1 MSEAETITANSN
13 SSAPE
18 AIVSAIRDMLVDSAL
33 PDEEFAGAAESLGE
47 AAAFV
52 AATAMQREP
61 GKPGLALEQMGGAA
75 GARRMRLAIVNDD
88 MPFLVDSVAGAVAA
102 AGLAVDCIVHPVVAV
117 RRDAG
122 GTLSDILDREASG
135 ERRESMIYMEIERAD
150 AKGRREL
157 LASMAKVLGDVRAAV
172 SDWLKLQGAMQD
184 DAARVGD
191 GEAAA
196 LLRWFLDRN
205 FTLLGYEQ
213 RDRSGAPAGQLG
225 ICRSTDAPLLAE
237 GTVQAAIDWFER
249 GGRVPLIVKSNRTAT
264 VHRRVL
270 IDLIIVPLHGPGG
283 VTGLSIH
290 AGLWTSAALA
300 TAPERVPMLRTA
312 LAELA
317 RKFGFDAGG
326 HAGKALA
333 HVLTQ
338 LPHDLLIATDSAQLE
353 GISLAAM
360 SIADRPRP
368 KLGLILSPL
377 ERHLFAFVWLPRDEV
392 STSRRTAIEAL
403 LTTRANARLL
413 SWSISMEEGGAAL
426 LRFTLDLRDGGLV
439 PDVAAIDAE
448 LEAMVRGW
456 EPGIEAALAAIGDEG
471 RANAL
476 AHRFAPIFPQAY
488 RLSHSPEDAAQDIL
502 RLREIGDDRRIDVRL
517 ISGVEAGDDDLRLKV
532 YSGDGALPLS
542 RLVPVLE
549 NFGFTVL
556 EEMPTAL
563 VGEAGGYIHDLK
575 LTDGGAAIDTGRIAT
590 VEGAIADVLRGSSEN
605 DLFNQLVVNSGIEP
619 EAVIWL
625 RAWFRYLRQTGVAY
639 SMGTVVQALR
649 NAPVVARGL
658 VALFAAL
665 HHPKQA
671 DAARAEAT
679 RAAILSGLDAVA
691 AIDED
696 RILRLMLSVIEATLR
711 TNAFAPAADAAS
723 GGALAFKIDSAKV
736 PGLPKPLPW
745 REIFVY
751 SPRVEGIHLRAGP
764 VARGG
769 LRWSDRRDDFRTEV
783 LGLMKAQRVKNAV
796 IVPTGAKGGFYPK
809 QLPDAA
815 SDRDAWFAEGTECY
829 RIFIRTL
836 LSITDNRIAG
846 KVVHPKHVVVRDGP
860 DPYFV
865 VAADKGTATFS
876 DVANGLALE
885 RDFWLG
891 DAFASGGSNG
901 YDHKAMGITAK
912 GAWLSVQRHF
922 RELGTDVQSDS
933 ISVVGVGDMSGDV
946 FGNGMLLSKTLKIV
960 AAFDHRHIFI
970 DPTPNA
976 AASWDERARLFAL
989 PRSSWADYDASLI
1002 STGGGVFPRS
1012 QKVIPLSPEA
1022 RAVLGVSDESMDPA
1036 ALMSAILKAPADLLW
1051 FGGIGTYVKAA
1062 AENNAEVGDPANDR
1076 LRVDAESLRVRAV
1089 GEGAN
1094 LGITQA
1100 ARIAFSLRG
1109 GRINTD
1115 FIDNSAGV
1123 DCSDN
1128 EVNIKIA
1135 LNNEVREGRLGAEP
1149 RNDLLRAMTD
1159 DVAHLVLEDNR
1170 LQALGLSI
1178 AEQGGAKALPSMIRL
1193 IEMFESAGQL
1203 DRKVEGL
1210 APNDVLVRRGQEQR
1224 GLTRPELAVILSTAK
1239 LAIQAEAEEAKLG
1252 ADPLMDGE
1260 LLAAFPAEMVAAHR
1274 EAILSHQ
1281 LRGEIVATKVA
1292 NRLINRM
1299 GLIHPFELAEEEGV
1313 GIADVAEAFVVAEK
1327 LFDVPT
1333 LWARLDDEPMDEGV
1347 RLSLYGEV
1355 AVELRAH
1362 MADLIRNSVAGRSL
1376 AQCVADLGPGI
1387 AELDRQSD
1395 RLIKPAVRE
1404 QAEGFAR
1411 RLVDKGTP
1419 EDLARAIVHLAEVDG
1434 AVGIVSLSQR
1444 SGADATRLTAAFSA
1458 LGQATG
1464 LDWAQGAAMIL
1475 SPSDPWERL
1484 LVAGLARDFQQM
1496 RLDTIARL
1504 GGEPEVA
1511 VADWLARNEARVRQY
1526 RSFIDRARLSPQALP
1541 AMLAQLAGQ
1550 ARTLLA
1556 RS

>member
-1 MSEAETITANSN
+1 MSQSDSTTASPDTG
-13 SSAPE
+13 APHPPASIVE
-18 AIVSAIRDMLVDSAL
+18 AIRTTLTDSAL
-33 PDEEFAGAAESLGE
+33 PDEEFETSADSLAE

-52 AATAMQREP
+52 AGAAMRRSG
-61 GKPGLALEQMGGAA
+61 GKPVIALEQMGGAA

-88 MPFLVDSVAGAVAA
+88 MPFLVDSVAGVVAA
-102 AGLAVDCIVHPVVAV
+102 EGLAVDCIIHPVVAV
-117 RRDAG
+117 RRD
-122 GTLSDILDREASG
+122 GTGVLTDILDRDASG
-135 ERRESMIYMEIERAD
+135 ERRESMIYMQIERAD

-157 LASMAKVLGDVRAAV
+157 IAGIGDVLADVRAAV
-172 SDWLKLQGAMQD
+172 SDWLKLQAAMQD
-184 DAARVGD
+184 DAVRVGD

-205 FTLLGYEQ
+205 FTQLGYEQ
-213 RDRSGAPAGQLG
+213 RDRSGAPSTQLG
-225 ICRSTDAPLLAE
+225 ICRSDDTPLLAD

-249 GGRVPLIVKSNRTAT
+249 GGRVPLIVKSNRIAT

-270 IDLIIVPLHGPGG
+270 IDLIIVPLHGDGG
-283 VTGLSIH
+283 VSGLSIH

-312 LAELA
+312 LSELA
-317 RKFGFDAGG
+317 RKFGFDSGG

-338 LPHDLLIATDSAQLE
+338 LPHDLLVATDAAQLE
-353 GISLAAM
+353 SIALAAM

-368 KLGLILSPL
+368 KLGFILSPL
-377 ERHLFAFVWLPRDEV
+377 KRHLFAFVWLPRDEV
-392 STSRRTAIEAL
+392 STNRRTMIEQL
-403 LTTRANARLL
+403 LTERANARML
-413 SWSISMEEGGAAL
+413 SWSISMEDGGAAL
-426 LRFTLDLRDGGLV
+426 LRFTLDVRESGLV
-439 PDVAAIDAE
+439 PDIAALDAE

-456 EPGIEAALAAIGDEG
+456 LPGIEAALAEVGDPG

-476 AHRFAPIFPQAY
+476 AHRFGPIFPAAY
-488 RLSHSPEDAAQDIL
+488 RLNHSTQDAALDIL
-502 RLREIGDDRRIDVRL
+502 RLRELSDERGLDVRL
-517 ISGVEAGDDDLRLKV
+517 ITGSDSLRLKV
-532 YSGDGALPLS
+532 YSADGALPLS
-542 RLVPVLE
+542 RLVPALE

-563 VGEAGGYIHDLK
+563 DDERGGYIHDLK
-575 LTDGGAAIDTGRIAT
+575 LSDGGAAIDPSRIAT
-590 VEGAIADVLRGSSEN
+590 VEAAIADVLRGLAEN
-605 DLFNQLVVNSGIEP
+605 DLFNQLVVNSGIDP
-619 EAVIWL
+619 QAVVWL

-649 NAPVVARGL
+649 NAPAVARGL
-658 VALFAAL
+658 VKLFAAL
-665 HHPKQA
+665 HEPKKA
-671 DAARAEAT
+671 SDERATAE
-679 RAAILSGLDAVA
+679 RAAILAGLDAVA

-696 RILRLMLSVIEATLR
+696 RILRLMLAVIEATLR
-711 TNAFAPAADAAS
+711 TNAFAPVAEE
-723 GGALAFKIDSAKV
+723 ALAFKIDSAKV

-809 QLPDAA
+809 QLPDPTV
-815 SDRDAWFAEGTECY
+815 DRDAWFAEGTECY

-876 DVANGLALE
+876 DVANGIALE

-901 YDHKAMGITAK
+901 YDHKEMGITAK

-946 FGNGMLLSKTLKIV
+946 FGNGMLLSKTLKIF

-970 DPTPNA
+970 DPTPDPA
-976 AASWDERARLFAL
+976 TSWDERARLFAL
-989 PRSSWADYDASLI
+989 PRSSWADYDTKLI
-1002 STGGGVFPRS
+1002 SQGGGVFPRS
-1012 QKVIPLSPEA
+1012 QKVIPLSPEVK
-1022 RAVLGVSDESMDPA
+1022 AVLGLSEDSMDPA
-1036 ALMSAILKAPADLLW
+1036 ALMSAILRAPADLLW

-1076 LRVDAESLRVRAV
+1076 LRVDAEQLRVRAV

-1135 LNNEVREGRLGAEP
+1135 LNSEVREGRLGEEP

-1178 AEQGGAKALPSMIRL
+1178 AEQGGSAALPSMIRL
-1193 IEMFESAGQL
+1193 IEGFENSGRL

-1210 APNDVLVRRGQEQR
+1210 AANDVLVRRGQDQR

-1239 LAIQAEAEEAKLG
+1239 LAIQAEAETAKLG
-1252 ADPLMDGE
+1252 ADPLTDGE
-1260 LLAAFPAEMVAAHR
+1260 LLAAFPAEMVSAHR
-1274 EAILSHQ
+1274 DAILTHQ
-1281 LRGEIVATKVA
+1281 LRNEIVATKVA
-1292 NRLINRM
+1292 NRLVNRM

-1327 LFDVPT
+1327 LFDLPV
-1333 LWARLDDEPMDEGV
+1333 LWDRLDRAEMDEGT

-1395 RLIKPAVRE
+1395 RLLRSAARE
-1404 QAEGFAR
+1404 QADAFAM
-1411 RLVDKGTP
+1411 RLQDRGTP
-1419 EDLARAIVHLAEVDG
+1419 ADLARAIVHLAEVDG
-1434 AVGIVSLSQR
+1434 AVGIVSLSKR
-1444 SGADATRLTAAFSA
+1444 SGADATALTAAFSA

-1464 LDWAQGAAMIL
+1464 LDWAQGAAMQL

-1504 GGEPEVA
+1504 GGDPEKA
-1511 VADWLARNEARVRQY
+1511 TADWLARNDARVRQY
-1526 RSFIDRARLSPQALP
+1526 AAFIDRARLSPQPLP

-1556 RS
+1556 RA

>member
-1 MSEAETITANSN
+1 MSEAETTTIDSMI
-13 SSAPE
+13 APD
-18 AIVSAIRDMLVDSAL
+18 ATVTAIRTALDDSAL
-33 PDEEFAGAAESLGE
+33 PDEDWSASD

-52 AATAMQREP
+52 AGTAMQREP
-61 GKPGLALEQMGGAA
+61 GKPALALEQMGGAV
-75 GARRMRLAIVNDD
+75 GARRMRLAIINDD

-117 RRDAG
+117 RRAAD
-122 GTLSDILDREASG
+122 GTLTDILDREASG
-135 ERRESMIYMEIERAD
+135 ERRESVIYMEIERAD

-157 LASMAKVLGDVRAAV
+157 ITSIGAVLADVRAAV

-225 ICRSTDAPLLAE
+225 ICRSIDAPLLAE
-237 GTVQAAIDWFER
+237 GTVQAAIEWFER

-270 IDLIIVPLHGPGG
+270 IDVIIVPLHGAGG

-312 LAELA
+312 LAELV

-338 LPHDLLIATDSAQLE
+338 LPHDLLIATDTAQLE
-353 GISLAAM
+353 DIALAAM

-368 KLGLILSPL
+368 KLGLIMSPL
-377 ERHLFAFVWLPRDEV
+377 KRHLFAFVWLPRDEV

-403 LTTRANARLL
+403 LTQRANAKLL
-413 SWSISMEEGGAAL
+413 SWNISMEEGGAAL

-439 PDVAAIDAE
+439 PDVAAIDTE

-502 RLREIGDDRRIDVRL
+502 RLREIGEDRRIDVRL
-517 ISGVEAGDDDLRLKV
+517 ISGVEAGDAKSENWGLRLKV

-563 VGEAGGYIHDLK
+563 EGEAGGYIHDLK
-575 LTDGGAAIDTGRIAT
+575 LTDGGAAIDAGRIAT
-590 VEGAIADVLRGSSEN
+590 VEGAIADVLRGLSEN

-671 DAARAEAT
+671 DAAKAEAT
-679 RAAILSGLDAVA
+679 RATILSGLDAVA

-809 QLPDAA
+809 QLPDVA

-846 KVVHPKHVVVRDGP
+846 KVVHPKSVVVRDGP

-876 DVANGLALE
+876 DVANGIALE

-970 DPTPNA
+970 DPTPDP

-1022 RAVLGVSDESMDPA
+1022 RAVLGVSDDSMDPA

-1159 DVAHLVLEDNR
+1159 DVSVLVLEDNR

-1203 DRKVEGL
+1203 DRNVEGL
-1210 APNDVLVRRGQEQR
+1210 APNDVLVRRGQDQR

-1260 LLAAFPAEMVAAHR
+1260 VLAAFPADMVAGQR
-1274 EAILSHQ
+1274 EAILTHQ

-1333 LWARLDDEPMDEGV
+1333 LWVRIDAEPMDEGV

-1376 AQCVADLGPGI
+1376 AQCVADLEPGI

-1395 RLIKPAVRE
+1395 RLLKSAVRE
-1404 QAEGFAR
+1404 QTDGFAR

-1419 EDLARAIVHLAEVDG
+1419 PELARAIVHLAEVDG
-1434 AVGIVSLSQR
+1434 AVGIVSLSKR
-1444 SGADATRLTAAFSA
+1444 SGADGMKLTAAFSA

-1464 LDWAQGAAMIL
+1464 LDWAQGAAMQL

-1504 GGEPEVA
+1504 GGEPEAA
-1511 VADWLARNEARVRQY
+1511 VTDWLMRNDGRVRQY
-1526 RSFIDRARLSPQALP
+1526 RSFIDRARLSPQPLP

>member
-1 MSEAETITANSN
+1 MSEVEANTTDSN
-13 SSAPE
+13 DSAPE
-18 AIVSAIRDMLVDSAL
+18 AIVSAIRDMLADSAL

-47 AAAFV
+47 AAGFV
-52 AATAMQREP
+52 ADAAMRREP
-61 GKPGLALEQMGGAA
+61 GKPTLALEQMGGTA

-117 RRDAG
+117 RRDAA
-122 GTLSDILDREASG
+122 GTLTDILDRDASG

-157 LASMAKVLGDVRAAV
+157 LASLAAVLADVRAAV

-184 DAARVGD
+184 DVTRVGD

-225 ICRSTDAPLLAE
+225 ICRSSAAPLLAD
-237 GTVQAAIDWFER
+237 GTVQAAIEWFER

-283 VTGLSIH
+283 VTCLSIH

-312 LAELA
+312 LTELA

-338 LPHDLLIATDSAQLE
+338 LPHDLLIATDSVQLE

-368 KLGLILSPL
+368 KLGLIMSPL
-377 ERHLFAFVWLPRDEV
+377 KRHLFAFVWLPRDEV

-426 LRFTLDLRDGGLV
+426 LRFTLDLRDGGVV
-439 PDVAAIDAE
+439 PDVATIDAE

-476 AHRFAPIFPQAY
+476 AHRFASIFPQAY

-502 RLREIGDDRRIDVRL
+502 RLREIGDERRIDVRL
-517 ISGVEAGDDDLRLKV
+517 ISGVEAGEDGLRLKV

-563 VGEAGGYIHDLK
+563 EGEAGGYIHDLK
-575 LTDGGAAIDTGRIAT
+575 LTDGGAAIDAGRVAT
-590 VEGAIADVLRGSSEN
+590 VESAIADVLRVRSEN

-649 NAPVVARGL
+649 NAPAVARGL

-665 HHPKQA
+665 HRPRHA
-671 DAARAEAT
+671 DAAKAEVE
-679 RAAILSGLDAVA
+679 RAAILTGLDAVA

-711 TNAFAPAADAAS
+711 TNAFAPAAAE
-723 GGALAFKIDSAKV
+723 ALAFKIDSAKV

-876 DVANGLALE
+876 DVANGIALE

-922 RELGTDVQSDS
+922 RELGIDVQSDS

-946 FGNGMLLSKTLKIV
+946 FGNGMLLSKTLKVV

-970 DPTPNA
+970 DPTPDPA
-976 AASWDERARLFAL
+976 TSWDERARLFAL
-989 PRSSWADYDASLI
+989 PRSSWADYDAALI
-1002 STGGGVFPRS
+1002 SSGGGVFPRS

-1022 RAVLGVSDESMDPA
+1022 RAVLGVDDEHMDPA

-1076 LRVDAESLRVRAV
+1076 LRVDAEQLRVRSV

-1135 LNNEVREGRLGAEP
+1135 LNDEVREGRLGAEP

-1159 DVAHLVLEDNR
+1159 DVAALVLEDNR

-1178 AEQGGAKALPSMIRL
+1178 AEQGGARALPSMIRL
-1193 IEMFESAGQL
+1193 IEMFESDGKL

-1224 GLTRPELAVILSTAK
+1224 GLTRPELAIILSTAK

-1260 LLAAFPAEMVAAHR
+1260 VLAAFPAEMVAAHR
-1274 EAILSHQ
+1274 EAILGHQ
-1281 LRGEIVATKVA
+1281 LRNEIVATKVA

-1327 LFDVPT
+1327 LFDMPS

-1362 MADLIRNSVAGRSL
+1362 MADLIRNSVAGRNL

-1395 RLIKPAVRE
+1395 RLLRSAVRE
-1404 QAEGFAR
+1404 QTDGFAQ
-1411 RLVDKGTP
+1411 RLVEKGTP
-1419 EDLARAIVHLAEVDG
+1419 PALARAIVHLAEVDG

-1444 SGADATRLTAAFSA
+1444 SGADATKLTAAFSA

-1464 LDWAQGAAMIL
+1464 LDWAQGAAMQL

-1504 GGEPEVA
+1504 GGEPEAA
-1511 VADWLARNEARVRQY
+1511 VTDWLARNDGRVRQY
-1526 RSFIDRARLSPQALP
+1526 RSFIDRARLSPQPLP